1 MASELKLLVAELR
14 IEKDLAIALYGAGTF
29 LYHDF
34 DVNPEDFVEQAEEDY
49 EHGGNAALL
58 NAITNAKRA
67 IRSQVDRVIYCLGYE
82 AKSMRIVRKMELLRE
97 LEIVAP
103 RILRKVDDAR
113 NLLEHEYKSPSIQ
126 DVEDAIDLAALFV
139 EATNRSIDPVG
150 CEFSIGNEDEYI
162 QGSDYYFLNELFFV
176 FEPEEKRF
184 RISGV
189 HNTPEENQVLG
200 LKRIPLRTIYV
211 SSNDPMYLPTLRIAI
226 TYGKNWKHRTET
238 AVEKF
243 FDALEQAA

>member
-1 MASELKLLVAELR
+1 MTSELKLLVTELR
-14 IEKDLAIALYGAGTF
+14 IEKDLAIALCSSGTF

-34 DVNPEDFVEQAEEDY
+34 DVNPEDFLDQAEEDY

-67 IRSQVDRVIYCLGYE
+67 IRSQIDRVVYCLGFD
-82 AKSMRIVRKMELLRE
+82 AKSIKIVRKMELLRE
-97 LEIVAP
+97 LGIVAP

-126 DVEDAIDLAALFV
+126 DVEDALDLAALFV
-139 EATNRSIDPVG
+139 EATNRSIDPMG
-150 CEFSIGNEDEYI
+150 CEFRIGNEDEYI
-162 QGSDYYFLNELFFV
+162 QSSDSCFLNELFFV

-189 HNTPEENQVLG
+189 HNTPDESEVLG
-200 LKRIPLRTIYV
+200 VKGIPIRTVYV
-211 SSNDPMYLPTLRIAI
+211 SNDDPMYLPILRMAI
-226 TYGKNWKHRTET
+226 IIDKNREHRTDI

-243 FDALEQAA
+243 FDALEQAS